1 MGLAAAAGTVAV
13 GAAGAGSAAIGA
25 GLAAAGTIGSAAI
38 SSKASKKASKAAQA
52 AADQSA
58 QVQREIYG
66 ENKEILSPYTQ
77 RGNTAGNYL
86 NAFLGIPGQTVAPPT
101 PANGNILSGGMAN
114 IPGIGWV
121 QIPNGGTGANWQA
134 ALGGQVPQP
143 AGTTAVPANGVLA
156 QSVTPGDAQGAFRS
170 FIQNSDYGFQFGEG
184 SNAVNSGYAGA
195 GTLQSGDAMRALE
208 DYRQNLQSGYR
219 GEYLGLLGNQ
229 QGVGAVAGSA
239 LSGVGQNYANSLGN
253 IYTAAG
259 DAKANAALSR
269 AANNPFNALTGI
281 GGTILGSKL

>member
-1 MGLAAAAGTVAV
+1 MGIAAAAGAIAV
-13 GAAGAGSAAIGA
+13 
-25 GLAAAGTIGSAAI
+25 GTIGS
-38 SSKASKKASKAAQA
+38 SVVGSKASKKASQAAQA

-86 NAFLGIPGQTVAPPT
+86 NAFLGIPGQTVAPPA
-101 PANGNILSGGMAN
+101 PATGNILSGGMAN
-114 IPGIGWV
+114 IPGIGSV
-121 QIPNGGTGANWQA
+121 QIPGGTGANWLA

-143 AGTTAVPANGVLA
+143 AGTTAAPANGVLA
-156 QSVTPGDAQGAFRS
+156 QAVTPGDAQGAFRS

-208 DYRQNLQSGYR
+208 DYRQNLQQGYR

-229 QGVGAVAGSA
+229 QGVGLSAGSA
-239 LSGVGQNYANSLGN
+239 LGGVGQNYANSLGN
-253 IYTAAG
+253 IYTNAG

-269 AANNPFNALTGI
+269 AANNPFNALAGI
-281 GGTILGSKL
+281 GGTILGAKL

>member
-1 MGLAAAAGTVAV
+1 MAIGTLAAIGI
-13 GAAGAGSAAIGA
+13 GLAGAGTAASAAIGA
-25 GLAAAGTIGSAAI
+25 
-38 SSKASKKASKAAQA
+38 KASKNASQA
-52 AADQSA
+52 ATQAADRSA
-58 QVQREIYG
+58 EVQREIYWQ
-66 ENKEILSPYTQ
+66 NKEILSPYTQ

-86 NAFLGIPGQTVAPPT
+86 NAFLGIPGQTVAPPA

-114 IPGIGWV
+114 IPGIGSV

-156 QSVTPGDAQGAFRS
+156 QSVTPGDAHGAFRS

-208 DYRQNLQSGYR
+208 DYRQNLQQGYR
-219 GEYLGLLGNQ
+219 GEYLSLLGNQ
-229 QGVGAVAGSA
+229 QGVGVSAGSA
-239 LSGVGQNYANSLGN
+239 LAGVGQNYANSLSN
-253 IYTAAG
+253 IYTNAG
-259 DAKANAALSR
+259 DAKANAYLSK
-269 AANNPFNALTGI
+269 AANNPFNALAGI
-281 GGTILGSKL
+281 GGTILGAKL